1 MDSTATAQSQNAP
14 HEPSYHS
21 LSLSEIQE
29 NYQALYHE
37 LKGSDVSHKLYQTFN
52 DKVDLFPDIEIT
64 NCVCL
69 GLGSFTGEE
78 GQRLS
83 AEDVANRENSLHQL
97 VILTLILDPD
107 CLGAKHTVQNLW
119 FQEPGLSQIDENFLK
134 SLGFTTLQFPTALE
148 KITSTTFV
156 FAPRVPYYL
165 TVAVFSA
172 CHPAVYIGNR
182 LDYLVQQLSVTA
194 EKHSLDPVPLMVLET
209 LTRFKDASR
218 LVPLPVLEDSP
229 YSWTRVTGI
238 HWLRKE
244 GEGET
249 PAEHGE
255 QEEGLNCQESQ
266 EYLITVI
273 ADEYEQ
279 AIAQTVMMSI

>member
-29 NYQALYHE
+29 NYQALYNR
-37 LKGSDVSHKLYQTFN
+37 LKGSDVFYKMYHTFN
-52 DKVDLFPDIEIT
+52 DKLDLLPEIEIT

-69 GLGSFTGEE
+69 GLGSFTGVE
-78 GQRLS
+78 GQTLS
-83 AEDVANRENSLHQL
+83 AEDVADRENSLHQL
-97 VILTLILDPD
+97 VILTMILDPD
-107 CLGAKHTVQNLW
+107 LLGAKHTVRTSW
-119 FQEPGLSQIDENFLK
+119 FQEPGLSQTDEIFLNGV
-134 SLGFTTLQFPTALE
+134 GFTALQFPTALE

-165 TVAVFSA
+165 TVGVFTA
-172 CHPAVYIGNR
+172 CHPALYIGNR
-182 LDYLVQQLSVTA
+182 LDYLVQQLSVTV
-194 EKHSLDPVPLMVLET
+194 EKHSLDPLPLMVLET

-238 HWLRKE
+238 HWLRE
-244 GEGET
+244 GGEGGT
-249 PAEHGE
+249 PAEHDE
-255 QEEGLNCQESQ
+255 QEEGLNCQESR
-266 EYLITVI
+266 EYLMTVI
-273 ADEYEQ
+273 ADEHGKRYHKQ
-279 AIAQTVMMSI
+279 S